1 MNAVEVKPSRTR
13 GFDLR
18 REGAGG
24 AGWAGAGRT
33 PSSRSDAYPGGFTGA
48 LFPDVLASAKS
59 SRHFASMAPVSRYA
73 IWPMKIGEAPRTA
86 PRSGSPR
93 CPEPTLRDRGRSL
106 GLAAASSRTLRRGE
120 RAALARSCP
129 LRAEV
134 CGAPRPDEIVT
145 EPPRP
150 RALAG
155 RANVFQPAGRRRR
168 AALSLA
174 HGSMGRKRDESGRGA
189 FVSFVQSSYV

>member
-73 IWPMKIGEAPRTA
+73 IGAMKIGEAPRNRA
-86 PRSGSPR
+86 EIGVAPR
-93 CPEPTLRDRGRSL
+93 CPEPTLGDRGRSL
-106 GLAAASSRTLRRGE
+106 GLAACSRTSRRGE
-120 RAALARSCP
+120 RAALARSCSR
-129 LRAEV
+129 RAEV
-134 CGAPRPDEIVT
+134 CGAPRRMRSFSSWLPLS
-145 EPPRP
+145 
-150 RALAG
+150 RARLDG
-155 RANVFQPAGRRRR
+155 TKTRRVGARR
-168 AALSLA
+168 
-174 HGSMGRKRDESGRGA
+174 
-189 FVSFVQSSYV
+189 VSFVCTRAVGPTFDAC